1 MRIKRRQGL
10 MIDLCG
16 EINMLF
22 TTVIKDNKSFQR
34 CYRSGRYAVCGY
46 VCAYFYP
53 NGTPFNRLGITAGK
67 KLGNAV
73 CRNRVKRIV
82 RAAYRICE
90 TEIPMGYDIVFVGR
104 NDAAMRTSAEMEGF
118 IRKKLISEIDKAAE
132 NGAFTRTGKKGKGR

>member
-1 MRIKRRQGL
+1 
-10 MIDLCG
+10 
-16 EINMLF
+16 MLF
-22 TTVIKDNKSFQR
+22 TQVIKDNKSFQR

-82 RAAYRICE
+82 RAAYRLCE
-90 TEIPMGYDIVFVGR
+90 TDFPMGYDIVFVGR
-104 NDAAMRTSAEMEGF
+104 NDAAERTSAEMESF
-118 IRKKLISEIDKAAE
+118 IREKLFCEIEKAAQ
-132 NGAFTRTGKKGKGR
+132 NGAFDKVRNKKKR

>member
-1 MRIKRRQGL
+1 
-10 MIDLCG
+10 
-16 EINMLF
+16 MLF
-22 TTVIKDNKSFQR
+22 TQTIKDNKAFQR

-82 RAAYRICE
+82 RAAYRLCE
-90 TEIPMGYDIVFVGR
+90 KDIPIGYDIVFVGR
-104 NDAAMRTSAEMEGF
+104 NDAPARTSAEIESF
-118 IRKKLISEIDKAAE
+118 IMNRLIGEMNKCAEKGVFDKS
-132 NGAFTRTGKKGKGR
+132 GKKGKG

>member
-1 MRIKRRQGL
+1 
-10 MIDLCG
+10 
-16 EINMLF
+16 MLF
-22 TTVIKDNKSFQR
+22 TQVMKDNKIFQK

-53 NGTPFNRLGITAGK
+53 NGQPFNRLGITAGK

-90 TEIPMGYDIVFVGR
+90 AEMPIGYDIVFVGR
-104 NDAAMRTSAEMEGF
+104 NDAPGRTSAEMESF
-118 IRKKLISEIDKAAE
+118 IRSRLIGEINKAAL
-132 NGAFTRTGKKGKGR
+132 NGAFDKVNKKGKGK

>member
-82 RAAYRICE
+82 RAAG
-90 TEIPMGYDIVFVGR
+90 T
-104 NDAAMRTSAEMEGF
+104 T
-118 IRKKLISEIDKAAE
+118 LL
-132 NGAFTRTGKKGKGR
+132 

>member
-1 MRIKRRQGL
+1 
-10 MIDLCG
+10 
-16 EINMLF
+16 MLF
-22 TTVIKDNKSFQR
+22 TQTIKDNKAFQR

-82 RAAYRICE
+82 RAAYRQCE
-90 TEIPMGYDIVFVGR
+90 AEMPIGYDIVFVGR
-104 NDAAMRTSAEMEGF
+104 NDAAERTSSEIESF
-118 IRKKLISEIDKAAE
+118 IRDRLIGEIDRSAK
-132 NGAFTRTGKKGKGR
+132 NGAFDRKNKKGKGR